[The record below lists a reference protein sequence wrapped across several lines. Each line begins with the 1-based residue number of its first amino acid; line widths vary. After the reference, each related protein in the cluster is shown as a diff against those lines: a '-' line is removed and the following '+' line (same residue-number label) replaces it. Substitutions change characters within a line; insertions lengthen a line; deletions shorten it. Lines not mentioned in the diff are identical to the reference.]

1 MTKQKLGRFD
11 FTMIM
16 ITLVIG
22 MGIFRTPVDVAKEVP
37 NSLLFFA
44 CWIFGGLVAI
54 CGALTYAEI
63 GSRYPVNGGYFHI
76 FAYAY
81 HPAIAFAVNCVI
93 LISNAASLA
102 GVALIGADYLRGAF
116 FSEAEFGQAL
126 KVSIAIAS
134 IIAFYIVNLAGLR
147 LSAKTQ
153 TVLAAIKIILIVL
166 LITPL
171 FFVDNPQ
178 PLITS
183 SANTTWLEYL
193 KGFGLGLIAVSFT
206 YGGYQQ
212 SINFGDEV
220 SNPSKNI
227 PKSIIVGLFV
237 IIVLYLS
244 INLAYIKTIGFAQLK
259 SSSNIAAIMANYV
272 FGEATAKVLSIFLF
286 LGVLTYVN
294 ALLMSNPPVM
304 EAMSK
309 TNILPAA
316 FAKRSGSKNVLVV
329 SLTAFATITCCIVF
343 YAQEFDKILKFTIF
357 LDSIGMALSAATI
370 FKLRKNTAHLNETG
384 IYQMKLYPILP
395 LIFIST
401 YCFIATVI
409 FIDNYKT
416 ALLGLGILAVFS
428 GLYFILQSI
437 KSSKNGL

>member
-1 MTKQKLGRFD
+1 MSKQKLGRFD

-37 NSLLFFA
+37 NSFLFFA
-44 CWIFGGLVAI
+44 AWGFGGLVAI

-63 GSRYPVNGGYFHI
+63 GSRYPINGGYFHI

-102 GVALIGADYLRGAF
+102 GVALIGADYLKGAF
-116 FSEAEFGQAL
+116 FANAEYGQAF

-134 IIAFYIVNLAGLR
+134 IIAFYFVNLAGLR

-153 TVLAAIKIILIVL
+153 SVLAGIKITLIVL

-178 PLITS
+178 PIFTGDTS
-183 SANTTWLEYL
+183 GTWLEYL

-220 SNPSKNI
+220 KNPSKNI
-227 PKSIIVGLFV
+227 PASIIAGLFV

-244 INLAYIKTIGFAQLK
+244 INIAYIRTIGFEQLK
-259 SSSNIAAIMANYV
+259 TSSNIAAIMANYV

-316 FAKRSGSKNVLVV
+316 FAKRSSSKNVLVV
-329 SLTAFATITCCIVF
+329 ALTTFAAITIAIVF

-357 LDSIGMALSAATI
+357 LDCIGMALSAATI
-370 FKLRKNTAHLNETG
+370 FKLRKTTAHLNGTG
-384 IYQMKLYPILP
+384 IYQMKFYPVLPIVFIL
-395 LIFIST
+395 T
-401 YCFIATVI
+401 YCFVATVI
-409 FIDNYKT
+409 FIDDYRT
-416 ALLGLGILAVFS
+416 ALAGLGILAVFS
-428 GLYFILQSI
+428 AIYFVLQAV
-437 KSSKNGL
+437 KSSKTPL